1 MAKAL
6 LEEMTN
12 YGAWQMER
20 YGNIVPGIESTP
32 EGELI
37 NNGIEE
43 LNRLAEWIS
52 LQAEHDQM
60 LTAGLSSI
68 RQIGR
73 FGKRRDRRNKFYF
86 SDKVSTQNNNV

>member
-6 LEEMTN
+6 LEELTN

-20 YGNIVPGIESTP
+20 YGNIIPGIESTP
-32 EGELI
+32 DGELM
-37 NNGIEE
+37 NSGLEE

-52 LQAEHDQM
+52 LQSEHDQM
-60 LTAGLSSI
+60 LTAGLASI

-73 FGKRRDRRNKFYF
+73 FGKRKDRSRKMFL
-86 SDKVSTQNNNV
+86 SDRVSKQNNKV